1 MEKNV
6 NKGPPIIS
14 HIEGATSEVE
24 IANKSD
30 FFNICD
36 SQFDSVFVDR
46 NVEVDVLTS
55 TDDKVKCG
63 NWLLNV
69 EEVDKA
75 IKYNL
80 RLGKAADIDQI
91 VAEHIAYAHLQLYFT

>member
-14 HIEGATSEVE
+14 HIEGATSDDEL
-24 IANKSD
+24 ANKFAD

-36 SQFDSVFVDR
+36 SQFDSVFVDC

-63 NWLLNV
+63 
-69 EEVDKA
+69 
-75 IKYNL
+75 
-80 RLGKAADIDQI
+80 
-91 VAEHIAYAHLQLYFT
+91 